1 MAVVAVARTTV
12 MIAACAMIAR
22 RLSSVITGRAL
33 AISTMSAHAT
43 RMPTAVATAVST
55 SATTTF
61 GMGGSN
67 RRDISGHPCRYPER
81 QCTSNDSNQGF
92 SHLYSPPEA
101 RGGS

>member
-1 MAVVAVARTTV
+1 MTVVAVARATV
-12 MIAACAMIAR
+12 MIAAYAMIAG
-22 RLSSVITGRAL
+22 RLSSVITCGAL
-33 AISTMSAHAT
+33 AISTLSAHAT
-43 RMPTAVATAVST
+43 RMPTAVST
-55 SATTTF
+55 SATTTTTTF

-81 QCTSNDSNQGF
+81 QCTSKDSNQGF